1 MEQELEKR
9 CILKRTNMELIGLYL
24 LAGLAIATLLESFGE
39 VVQEDLTMLDRIVFI
54 TLWPIFALALAKA
67 VIS

>member
-1 MEQELEKR
+1 
-9 CILKRTNMELIGLYL
+9 MELIGLYL

-39 VVQEDLTMLDRIVFI
+39 VVREDLTILDRIVFI

-67 VIS
+67 AIS